1 MSRPSPRRRSA
12 ALACLAALGF
22 VGATQ
27 AADLTLFERPNFSG
41 AQVTLRGWTP
51 DIRKFG
57 FNDRASSMA
66 IESGRW
72 EICSD
77 IEFKGT
83 CVTVGPG
90 EYPALDRVLN
100 DRISSA
106 REVGTYGDRR
116 GPYSDWGRG
125 EIQLFGRPGFDG
137 RSVTLE
143 SDSAAL
149 ARNNFDDRASSVV
162 VSRGTWE
169 LCSEPDFRGDC
180 RTFAPG
186 RYADLGYGMAREI
199 SSARLVR
206 SVRDAPIVV
215 HPGYPPPGD
224 GPARAILFRE
234 RGLKG
239 ASLAVS
245 GPVNDLSRS
254 NYGNAVASM
263 IVESGTWVACQDTYF
278 RGECRTFGPGRYN
291 DNVAFNFLR
300 QASSIRPGGGAVP
313 QQQPQQQLPPLLRR
327 AVPRR
332 SGPCRSRDRR
342 PVARQ
347 FQQPRRVDDR
357 SRRHLGGLQRCR
369 LRRQLP
375 GSGAGPLSESGL
387 LRPRRVLAAAD
398 AVGEPDEPAPR
409 HRTAGLAD
417 RGHPDPDRAQA
428 AQLHRRDLPDPH
440 RPARP
445 LRRQLQALGHGPVR
459 APAAALRSA
468 RPARDSAT
476 AR

>member
-1 MSRPSPRRRSA
+1 MSHPSPRRRSA

-27 AADLTLFERPNFSG
+27 AADLTLFERPNFGG

-106 REVGTYGDRR
+106 REVGTFGDRR

-125 EIQLFGRPGFDG
+125 EIQLFGRSGFDG

-162 VSRGTWE
+162 VTRGTWE
-169 LCSEPDFRGDC
+169 LCSEPDYRGDC

-206 SVRDAPIVV
+206 SVRDAPVVV
-215 HPGYPPPGD
+215 HPSYPPPGD

-239 ASLAVS
+239 QSLAVS

-254 NYGNAVASM
+254 NFGNAVASM
-263 IVESGTWVACQDTYF
+263 IVESGTWVACQDAYF

-291 DNVAFNFLR
+291 DNQAFNFLR
-300 QASSIRPGGGAVP
+300 QASSIRPGGGVAP
-313 QQQPQQQLPPLLRR
+313 QQPPQRLPPQEGPPGVELFSDALFRGDRVNIDRPTADLSRANFNNRAESAIVRGGSWEVCSDADYGGSCLALAPGRYPNLGSFGREVSSLRR
-327 AVPRR
+327 V
-332 SGPCRSRDRR
+332 
-342 PVARQ
+342 Q
-347 FQQPRRVDDR
+347 
-357 SRRHLGGLQRCR
+357 
-369 LRRQLP
+369 
-375 GSGAGPLSESGL
+375 
-387 LRPRRVLAAAD
+387 
-398 AVGEPDEPAPR
+398 
-409 HRTAGLAD
+409 
-417 RGHPDPDRAQA
+417 
-428 AQLHRRDLPDPH
+428 
-440 RPARP
+440 
-445 LRRQLQALGHGPVR
+445 
-459 APAAALRSA
+459 
-468 RPARDSAT
+468 
-476 AR
+476 